1 MKDVTK
7 LYSDCPEMQALNYS
21 CANLLNAHD
30 IRIKIYEDDENSFSI
45 FLNNETFAG
54 GLFEDE
60 IKSTLAEIQC
70 YIEGYCAGRRGD
82 NEYGLMYSF
91 E

>member
-7 LYSDCPEMQALNYS
+7 LYSDCPEMYALNKS
-21 CANLLNAHD
+21 CANLNVHD

-45 FLNNETFAG
+45 FLNNEAFAG

-60 IKSTLAEIQC
+60 INSTLAEIQC
-70 YIEGYCAGRRGD
+70 YIEGYCAGRRLD